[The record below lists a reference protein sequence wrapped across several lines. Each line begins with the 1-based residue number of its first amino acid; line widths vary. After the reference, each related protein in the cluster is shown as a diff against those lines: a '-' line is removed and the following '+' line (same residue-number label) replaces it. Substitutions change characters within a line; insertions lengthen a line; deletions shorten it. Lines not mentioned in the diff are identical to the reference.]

1 MLALLAYLVLVNAI
15 AFAVFL
21 IDKRQ
26 ARRGGYRLSERALL
40 GLSLLGGSLGAF
52 AAMQVARHKTNKL
65 SFRVPFQAT
74 VALQVA
80 GLCALTFWPEQAL
93 AAAARL
99 LG

>member
-1 MLALLAYLVLVNAI
+1 MLALLAYLLFINAV
-15 AFAVFL
+15 AFAVFM

-40 GLSLLGGSLGAF
+40 GLALLGGSVGAF
-52 AAMQVARHKTNKL
+52 AAMQVCRHKNRKL
-65 SFRVPFQAT
+65 SFRLPFGAT

-93 AAAARL
+93 AAAGGL
-99 LG
+99 VG